1 MDLSTLWRM
10 PVTLKRVTVDNA
22 PYIYM
27 EIDLTPEETVHKLM
41 KMTPKFCTSIKHYD
55 GRGLKKGSKLSNIR
69 MQVYSLLVCHTS
81 IKITPIEL
89 EQDTESVNI
98 LGEPE
103 GCWTTYTY
111 LILMLQRF
119 LTEVVNEHQTV

>member
-10 PVTLKRVTVDNA
+10 PVTLKRVTVDTT

-27 EIDLTPEETVHKLM
+27 EIAVTPEKTVHKLM
-41 KMTPKFCTSIKHYD
+41 KMSPKFCTSIKHYD
-55 GRGLKKGSKLSNIR
+55 GRGLKKGSKLSDIR

-89 EQDTESVNI
+89 EQDTESVNA
-98 LGEPE
+98 LGETE

-119 LTEVVNEHQTV
+119 LTEVVNEHQTI